1 VKEIQLSE
9 RIFPRKV
16 CQSGSFN
23 RWTTSRPILS
33 IQLNCVRFKLQDS
46 SSDSQSNLDQR
57 KEERELPAAEQ
68 ALLAA
73 VSSRHIKIFAGVV
86 KPARFCRRSA
96 PALLS
101 SRSNSVTPMDELW
114 TSSTDKADPKS
125 LPGPARL
132 YCQRRTG
139 IVQTQALL
147 PSHRPPVGRFVC
159 VHCTATGHLSSGGLF
174 LHRSAV
180 LRHIRGSKPCFA
192 SELGYKQIHVEARAG
207 DVMAGAGGAAGPA
220 PDVRHQPPG

>member
-1 VKEIQLSE
+1 M
-9 RIFPRKV
+9 FPGKV

-57 KEERELPAAEQ
+57 KEELLAAEQ

-86 KPARFCRRSA
+86 KPARFCRRPA
-96 PALLS
+96 PALLRR
-101 SRSNSVTPMDELW
+101 RSNSVTPMDGLW
-114 TSSTDKADPKS
+114 TSSNDKADPKS
-125 LPGPARL
+125 LPGPAQL
-132 YCQRRTG
+132 YCPRRTG

-147 PSHRPPVGRFVC
+147 PSHRPRWGASESSVS
-159 VHCTATGHLSSGGLF
+159 TAQPPATFQVAGCSSISQQCSAT
-174 LHRSAV
+174 SAV
-180 LRHIRGSKPCFA
+180 PSPASPPISALRRSM
-192 SELGYKQIHVEARAG
+192 SRL
-207 DVMAGAGGAAGPA
+207 GPA
-220 PDVRHQPPG
+220 T

>member
-1 VKEIQLSE
+1 M
-9 RIFPRKV
+9 FPGKV

-57 KEERELPAAEQ
+57 KEELLAAEQ

-86 KPARFCRRSA
+86 KPARFCRRPA
-96 PALLS
+96 PALLRR
-101 SRSNSVTPMDELW
+101 RSNSVTPMDGLW
-114 TSSTDKADPKS
+114 TSSNDKADPKS
-125 LPGPARL
+125 LPGPAQL
-132 YCQRRTG
+132 YCPRRTG

-147 PSHRPPVGRFVC
+147 PSHRRRRGASSVSTVTAQPP
-159 VHCTATGHLSSGGLF
+159 ATFQVAGCSSISQQCSAT
-174 LHRSAV
+174 SAV
-180 LRHIRGSKPCFA
+180 PSPA
-192 SELGYKQIHVEARAG
+192 SPPISATRRSMSRL
-207 DVMAGAGGAAGPA
+207 GPA
-220 PDVRHQPPG
+220 TLWRGLGGRLVRRRTYVTNLQVE

>member
-1 VKEIQLSE
+1 M
-9 RIFPRKV
+9 FPRKV

-57 KEERELPAAEQ
+57 KEELLAAEQ

-86 KPARFCRRSA
+86 KPARFCRRPA
-96 PALLS
+96 PALLRR
-101 SRSNSVTPMDELW
+101 RSNSVTPMDGLW
-114 TSSTDKADPKS
+114 TSSNDKADPKS

-132 YCQRRTG
+132 YCPRRTG
-139 IVQTQALL
+139 IFQTQALL
-147 PSHRPPVGRFVC
+147 PSHRRRWGASSVSTAQPP
-159 VHCTATGHLSSGGLF
+159 ATSQVAGCSSIGQQCSAT
-174 LHRSAV
+174 SAV
-180 LRHIRGSKPCFA
+180 PSPASPPISALRRKCRGSGRRRDGGGWGGGW
-192 SELGYKQIHVEARAG
+192 SGARRTS
-207 DVMAGAGGAAGPA
+207 PTS
-220 PDVRHQPPG
+220 R

>member
-1 VKEIQLSE
+1 MKGYFHE
-9 RIFPRKV
+9 RSAERVPFSR
-16 CQSGSFN
+16 
-23 RWTTSRPILS
+23 RTTSRPILS

-57 KEERELPAAEQ
+57 KEERELPADEQ

-86 KPARFCRRSA
+86 KPARFCRRPA
-96 PALLS
+96 PALLRR
-101 SRSNSVTPMDELW
+101 RSNSFTPMDGLW
-114 TSSTDKADPKS
+114 TSSTDKADPKF

-132 YCQRRTG
+132 YCPRRTG
-139 IVQTQALL
+139 IFQTQALL
-147 PSHRPPVGRFVC
+147 PSHRRRWGASSVSTA
-159 VHCTATGHLSSGGLF
+159 TATGHLSSCGLF
-174 LHRSAV
+174 LHRSEV

-192 SELGYKQIHVEARAG
+192 ADLGFKEIHVEARAG

>member
-1 VKEIQLSE
+1 M
-9 RIFPRKV
+9 FPRKV

-86 KPARFCRRSA
+86 KPARFCRRPA
-96 PALLS
+96 PALLRR
-101 SRSNSVTPMDELW
+101 RSNSVTPMDGLW
-114 TSSTDKADPKS
+114 TSINDKADPKS

-132 YCQRRTG
+132 YCPRRTG
-139 IVQTQALL
+139 VVQTQALL
-147 PSHRPPVGRFVC
+147 RRPSHRRRWGASSVSTAQPP
-159 VHCTATGHLSSGGLF
+159 ATFQVAGCSSIGQQCCGT
-174 LHRSAV
+174 SAV
-180 LRHIRGSKPCFA
+180 PSPASPPISALRRSISR
-192 SELGYKQIHVEARAG
+192 L
-207 DVMAGAGGAAGPA
+207 GPA
-220 PDVRHQPPG
+220 T

>member
-1 VKEIQLSE
+1 M
-9 RIFPRKV
+9 FPRKV

-57 KEERELPAAEQ
+57 KEELLAAEQ

-86 KPARFCRRSA
+86 KPARFCRRPA
-96 PALLS
+96 PALLRR
-101 SRSNSVTPMDELW
+101 RSNSVTPMDGLW
-114 TSSTDKADPKS
+114 TSSNDKADPKS

-132 YCQRRTG
+132 YCPRRTVRDAVRPDCTVRPCCRPTG
-139 IVQTQALL
+139 AGAALCL
-147 PSHRPPVGRFVC
+147 CPLHSHRPPFKSRAVPPSVSSAPPHPRFQ
-159 VHCTATGHLSSGGLF
+159 ALLRR
-174 LHRSAV
+174 RSR
-180 LRHIRGSKPCFA
+180 L
-192 SELGYKQIHVEARAG
+192 
-207 DVMAGAGGAAGPA
+207 
-220 PDVRHQPPG
+220 